1 MKRASGILL
10 HISSLP
16 SNLYIG
22 TLADNID
29 MWIDYLTFAKQKYW
43 QILPIH
49 PVDIVD
55 SPYASGSAFAGNIY
69 LISITKMLEDGYI
82 ENDDISDLKYSDGY
96 TTDYFKAKQVKDPI
110 LKTAAKRFFAKAITT
125 EYKDFIK
132 KHKEWLDDYVLFA
145 AIHDMFNLGWYD
157 WDEKLKMRD
166 PKALKAFIDQ
176 HQEEINFHYF
186 TQFIFFKQFG
196 ELKKKL
202 AKAKIKLIGD
212 IPMYVSYD
220 SADVWCNRHL
230 FMLDEKGRQTDV
242 AGVPPDAFS
251 DDGQLWGNPLY
262 RYEEMRKDNYSFW
275 QKRIKHCA
283 LLYDTL
289 RIDHYRAFDT
299 FYAVKAGS
307 KNARKGVWHKGEG
320 IKLIN
325 VLKAAAPTL
334 EFIAEDLGSEMEN
347 VEAMRKASGMPG
359 MKVMQFGID
368 GDHKNPMAPHNY
380 ERDFVAYLGT
390 HDNETILNWWNSL
403 TQKQKDIVYNYAGFE
418 TDLEIHRKMMKLL
431 SRSVADLVVFQMQDV
446 VGNQFDLRMNL
457 PGTVINNW
465 KYMAKPEDFKKSDAL
480 YLASLSE
487 LYGR

>member
-1 MKRASGILL
+1 MKRSSGILL

-22 TLADNID
+22 TLADNVD

-69 LISITKMLEDGYI
+69 LISITKMLEEGFI

-96 TTDYFKAKQVKDPI
+96 TTDYFKAKQIKIPI
-110 LKTAAKRFFAKAITT
+110 FKVATKRFFSKPATT
-125 EYKDFIK
+125 EYKEFLK
-132 KHKEWLDDYVLFA
+132 QHKEWLDDYVIFA
-145 AIHDMFNLGWYD
+145 ALHDFYNLGWYD
-157 WDEKLKMRD
+157 WNEGHKLRD
-166 PKALKAFIDQ
+166 QKAIKTFIANHGD
-176 HQEEINFHYF
+176 EINFHYF

-196 ELKKKL
+196 ALKKKL

-220 SADVWCNRHL
+220 SCDVWVNRHL

-242 AGVPPDAFS
+242 AGVPPDGFS
-251 DDGQLWGNPLY
+251 EDGQLWGNPLY
-262 RYEEMRKDNYSFW
+262 NYDVMRKDNYQFW
-275 QKRIKHCA
+275 QKRIKHCE
-283 LLYDTL
+283 LLYDAL
-289 RIDHYRAFDT
+289 RIDHFRAFDT
-299 FYAVKAGS
+299 FYVIKAGA
-307 KNARKGVWHKGEG
+307 KNARKGVWKKGEG
-320 IKLIN
+320 IKLLN
-325 VLKAAAPTL
+325 VLKAAAPKL

-347 VEAMRKASGMPG
+347 VEALRKESGMPG
-359 MKVMQFGID
+359 MKVMQFGLD
-368 GDHKNPMAPHNY
+368 GDPKNPMAPHNY
-380 ERDFVAYLGT
+380 ESDFVAYLGT
-390 HDNETILNWWNSL
+390 HDNDTILNWWNSQ
-403 TQKQKDIVYNYAGFE
+403 TQKQKDVVYSYCGLE
-418 TDLEIHRKMMKLL
+418 TEHEIHRKMMKML
-431 SRSVADLVVFQMQDV
+431 SRSVAYLVVFQMQDV
-446 VGNQFDLRMNL
+446 VGNPYDLRMNL

-465 KYMAKPEDFKKSDAL
+465 KYMAKPEDFKKADAL